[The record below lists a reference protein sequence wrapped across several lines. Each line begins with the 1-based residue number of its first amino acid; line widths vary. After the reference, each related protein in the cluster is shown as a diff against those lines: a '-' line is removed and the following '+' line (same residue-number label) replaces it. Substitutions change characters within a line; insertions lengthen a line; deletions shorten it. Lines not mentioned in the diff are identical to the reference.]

1 MTFIEAM
8 RAAKASGNA
17 EQLSGVIPYAGFM
30 GFEIELSGDGL
41 VCAMPFQKHL
51 VGNPML
57 PALHGGTISALL
69 ENAALMALIWETD
82 TAGLP
87 KTINI
92 TVEYLR
98 SGRPRDTF
106 AQGLITKLGRRVAN
120 VRVEA
125 WQDDRTKPIAAAH
138 GHFLLV

>member
-1 MTFIEAM
+1 MTFIEAIQ
-8 RAAKASGNA
+8 AAKSRGNA
-17 EQLSGVIPYAGFM
+17 AELSSVIPYAGFM
-30 GFEIELSGDGL
+30 GFEIELGDDGL

-51 VGNPML
+51 VGNPIL

-82 TAGLP
+82 TAGVP

-92 TVEYLR
+92 SVEYLR
-98 SGRPRDTF
+98 SGRTRDTF
-106 AQGLITKLGRRVAN
+106 AQGLITKQGRRVAN

-125 WQDDRTKPIAAAH
+125 WQDDRAKPIAAAH

>member
-1 MTFIEAM
+1 MTFLEAIQ
-8 RAAKASGNA
+8 AAKQSGHA
-17 EQLSGVIPYAGFM
+17 ADLSGVIPYAEFM
-30 GFEIELSGDGL
+30 GFEVELADDGL
-41 VCAMPFQKHL
+41 LYAMPFQKHL

-82 TAGLP
+82 TAGVP

-98 SGRPRDTF
+98 MGRTSDTF
-106 AQGLITKLGRRVAN
+106 ALGLITKLGRRVAN

-125 WQDDRTKPIAAAH
+125 WQDDRAKPIAAAH